1 MSASPPCWST
11 GARTS
16 RAWSPVRELPPY
28 LVRDLLSTSAAGH
41 GIMTEVISRIVT
53 AVATSSGLILNTLDA
68 LESSELALLRRDLA
82 IPVFD
87 VGPLHKLSPATS
99 SSLLEQDRGCLD
111 WLDGQASASVL
122 YVSFGSLASMSAS
135 DLADSGVP
143 FLWVLR
149 PGLVRGG
156 ELGAA
161 GGGFWTGGRMGN
173 ARYMADAWRVGL
185 ELGGVLKRG
194 EVAAA
199 VAALMDDGGAGMRR
213 RARELRRRAAESVGG
228 EDGASWLNVDKLVSH
243 IMAL

>member
-1 MSASPPCWST
+1 
-11 GARTS
+11 
-16 RAWSPVRELPPY
+16 
-28 LVRDLLSTSAAGH
+28 
-41 GIMTEVISRIVT
+41 MTEVISRIVT

-149 PGLVRGG
+149 PGLAVC
-156 ELGAA
+156 A
-161 GGGFWTGGRMGN
+161 GVPMLCRPCFGDQMGN